1 MSALTKAQIKNEIN
15 TAERLAAY
23 AILLLS
29 RCNPTLEYIEAEN
42 NTVRVVDVGIAA
54 AADGSIRLIG
64 RISIPLAPDYAT
76 NTSVPLYMHAQ
87 EISNVAVPAAY
98 LQV

>member
-1 MSALTKAQIKNEIN
+1 MSALTKTQVMNTIN

-23 AILLLS
+23 VLLLLA
-29 RCNPTLEYIEAEN
+29 RVNPTLEYVESEN
-42 NTVRVVDVGIAA
+42 NTVKVVDVGLAA
-54 AADGSIRLIG
+54 ASDGSIRLIG
-64 RISIPLAPDYAT
+64 RVSIPLAADYAT

-98 LQV
+98 IQV